1 MDCLCSDQSPFLPT
15 DPFGRPTSFAS
26 LAALSNGAFGGLGS
40 PTFSECWVE
49 WEMRDGSCNRGAIGS
64 SWACDALCRASSSRP
79 LSLSTLPSTQTP
91 APSLPRKKA
100 QEPHQPL
107 PPHQTHGAACTAV
120 LLPFLL
126 GSVPLKLPGHQA
138 QIRSDLWSEESP
150 LSPRRRRTGMSS
162 TQLPPNPLQCCQPQ
176 KFLHSVSLSP
186 SPPGT
191 SLSHGLSFE
200 FLLLLLRPGLARK
213 EPDQPKSLCG

>member
-1 MDCLCSDQSPFLPT
+1 MTVGLWAQAGPVM
-15 DPFGRPTSFAS
+15 
-26 LAALSNGAFGGLGS
+26 LSV
-40 PTFSECWVE
+40 ECPPHPPQ
-49 WEMRDGSCNRGAIGS
+49 
-64 SWACDALCRASSSRP
+64 P

-126 GSVPLKLPGHQA
+126 GSDPLKLPGHRA

-150 LSPRRRRTGMSS
+150 LSPRRRRTGIYPLHNCHLTYSS
-162 TQLPPNPLQCCQPQ
+162 A
-176 KFLHSVSLSP
+176 VSHRNSFNFSP
-186 SPPGT
+186 CALCTPPGT

-213 EPDQPKSLCG
+213 ECGQPKSLCG